1 MFSPLA
7 IKVPDN
13 QSRHKRTLGTESWT
27 SAVERDRGVV
37 RLYEQLVEI
46 EQRLIPTGL
55 HVFGRAAELQEKA
68 DLLRMVASFDRP
80 EQGARALPR
89 LVAAALGFESYE
101 TLLHET
107 STSETRQL
115 IDGIVAEAVRR
126 FCEDG
131 VDTAVDW
138 LNSKAGVDRED
149 SRPTF
154 LLLAKVSDQL
164 DSNNEIDSLV
174 RALRGEFIRPGPGAD
189 IVQNPL
195 VLPTGRNTHAVNP
208 YSVPSQMACARAQHT
223 ADALL
228 RRYFDEHGRYPRALA
243 LVLWGLDDIVYHTP

>member
-13 QSRHKRTLGTESWT
+13 QSRHKRTLSTESWT

-68 DLLRMVASFDRP
+68 DLLQMVASFDRP

-89 LVAAALGFESYE
+89 LVGEALGVESSE
-101 TLLHET
+101 TLLYET

-131 VDTAVDW
+131 GGTAVGWVD
-138 LNSKAGVDRED
+138 LKTGVYREGA
-149 SRPTF
+149 PPN
-154 LLLAKVSDQL
+154 LLL
-164 DSNNEIDSLV
+164 
-174 RALRGEFIRPGPGAD
+174 LR
-189 IVQNPL
+189 
-195 VLPTGRNTHAVNP
+195 
-208 YSVPSQMACARAQHT
+208 
-223 ADALL
+223 
-228 RRYFDEHGRYPRALA
+228 
-243 LVLWGLDDIVYHTP
+243 